1 MSAPLVLV
9 VVAALCFAVTN
20 GLHDTSATVAGPVST
35 RALTP
40 LMAVVLAAGFNFLGT
55 LVGQAMPHLF
65 RFGVIE
71 STADSVG
78 LLVILSGLLAAIGWN
93 LATWSRALPTSSTHA
108 VFGGL
113 TGAGLLAPDAL
124 DWSAAV
130 TRVWLP
136 LVVLPLLAWALAG
149 VVMVAVTWLSYR
161 QSPATTNRRFRMAQS
176 VTAAAIALGHG
187 LQDGQ
192 RVVGLIAVALVL
204 AGVSGDDVWV
214 PLSVATA
221 LAFGTFLGGWRI
233 TRTVARRIV
242 RIEPARGFV
251 ADSVSAVL
259 VLGSGFLFGLP
270 ASTTHTVVSALVG
283 VGSAHGRARVH
294 WSMVRRVLFA
304 WVLTGPACAA
314 AAALLFAVLRPLVGN

>member
-9 VVAALCFAVTN
+9 VVAALCFAVIN
-20 GLHDTSATVAGPVST
+20 GLHDTSAAVAGPVST

-40 LMAVVLAAGFNFLGT
+40 LVAVVLAAGFNFLGT

-71 STADSVG
+71 SAADSVG
-78 LLVILSGLLAAIGWN
+78 LLVILSSLLAAIGWN

-108 VFGGL
+108 VLGGL
-113 TGAGLLAPDAL
+113 TGAGLMAPAAL

-136 LVVLPLLAWALAG
+136 LVALPLLAWALAG
-149 VVMVAVTWLSYR
+149 VLMVAVTWLSYR

-176 VTAAAIALGHG
+176 VTAAAMALGHG

-192 RVVGLIAVALVL
+192 RVVGLIAVAMVL
-204 AGVSGDDVWV
+204 AGVSGDHVWV

-221 LAFGTFLGGWRI
+221 LAFGTLLGGWRI

-259 VLGSGFLFGLP
+259 VLGSGVLYGLP
-270 ASTTHTVVSALVG
+270 ASTTQTAVSALVG
-283 VGSAHGRARVH
+283 VGSAHGRGRVH
-294 WSMVRRVLFA
+294 WSMVRRILIA
-304 WVLTGPACAA
+304 WVLTVPACAA
-314 AAALLFAVLRPLVGN
+314 AAALLFAVMRPLVGN